1 MEAVAAN
8 RDTSIRHSGSPFDPA
23 VPMAEGKG
31 QFCLYRLHCL
41 QSRHH
46 RESLARIPEGREQL
60 LWIHFGACVRH
71 DDHLCPDVRFLCGAW
86 IAWPRQN
93 HCCHVGWAIG
103 FSLSLFFLP
112 GRLHQRD
119 NVFHAIC
126 DVPAEMQC
134 GRCVSRSAAI
144 DRWKHRSVCSFLS
157 VRFRLAFGDDHD
169 WGNRQLPDV
178 LYSRVAVR
186 RYGDLAAGLRLSP
199 RLWTLF
205 SSPVRVRL
213 RPVGEFHAA
222 GVFACFIGIAC
233 TATIDILTG

>member
-71 DDHLCPDVRFLCGAW
+71 DDDLCPDVRFLCGAW

-103 FSLSLFFLP
+103 FSLSLFFFLIVFINVTTYFMP
-112 GRLHQRD
+112 FVMYRQR
-119 NVFHAIC
+119 C
-126 DVPAEMQC
+126 
-134 GRCVSRSAAI
+134 SAVDA
-144 DRWKHRSVCSFLS
+144 
-157 VRFRLAFGDDHD
+157 FRE
-169 WGNRQLPDV
+169 V
-178 LYSRVAVR
+178 LR
-186 RYGDLAAGLRLSP
+186 
-199 RLWTLF
+199 
-205 SSPVRVRL
+205 
-213 RPVGEFHAA
+213 
-222 GVFACFIGIAC
+222 
-233 TATIDILTG
+233 